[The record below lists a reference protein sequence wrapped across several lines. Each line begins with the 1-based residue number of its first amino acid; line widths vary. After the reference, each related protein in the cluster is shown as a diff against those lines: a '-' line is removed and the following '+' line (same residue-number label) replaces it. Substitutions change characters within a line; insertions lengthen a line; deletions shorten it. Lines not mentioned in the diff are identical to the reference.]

1 MRRLHHFRPLLALD
15 PWESATSR
23 DELPQRYIQRADVKF
38 GSVVVQPGHT
48 WIWRGGGTPALD
60 SDIPRLQVHTHNSS
74 NSLPNSPSRSHFND
88 ITGSAWLSS
97 HMSKHDLRLESYLQL
112 SCDKGQKPFI
122 LSDVFSSS
130 LIVSVYS
137 QLKSDCNIT
146 QNLVLHC
153 WHWTVRLQ
161 WMHSSGLQTIMNS
174 AWNLCLGCNIT
185 SRGNALNL

>member
-97 HMSKHDLRLESYLQL
+97 HMSKHDLRLESYSQF

-122 LSDVFSSS
+122 LSDVFSSLLIFSASIPSSS
-130 LIVSVYS
+130 LIATSLKIWCCTAGTGRFVYS
-137 QLKSDCNIT
+137 GCIHQDCRQL
-146 QNLVLHC
+146 
-153 WHWTVRLQ
+153 
-161 WMHSSGLQTIMNS
+161 
-174 AWNLCLGCNIT
+174 
-185 SRGNALNL
+185 